1 VSFLFPQRND
11 TPDPSGLILAPR
23 EAGLQRLRRD
33 ADRRAARAA
42 AQALLGRL
50 RQAR

>member
-1 VSFLFPQRND
+1 MVSFLFPQRND
-11 TPDPSGLILAPR
+11 TDPSGLILAPR
-23 EAGLQRLRRD
+23 EAGLQRLRRE

-42 AQALLGRL
+42 AQALLARL